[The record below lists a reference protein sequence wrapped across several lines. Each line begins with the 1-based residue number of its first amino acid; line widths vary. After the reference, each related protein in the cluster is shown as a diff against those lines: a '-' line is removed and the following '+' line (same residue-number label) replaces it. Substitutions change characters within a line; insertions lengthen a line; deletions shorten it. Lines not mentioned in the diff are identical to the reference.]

1 MLDVRLL
8 FFKVEGNNHGFERPF
23 RVSGSR
29 RDQRLL
35 PLSEAGMS
43 PARPLLPLYC
53 ESQESGAGPGAEAF
67 AGLPAGYGPGS
78 PGDPLTPDDKE
89 KKAMTT
95 GISRE
100 EALELLK
107 EYIQNPHMIKHCLAS
122 EAVLGALAE
131 RLGEDREQ
139 WAMAGLLHDLD
150 VELTN
155 ADLAVH
161 GMESVRILNEQGV
174 EPGIV
179 EAIKRHN
186 EQACGEKRC
195 DRLHHALAAGETITG
210 LITATALV
218 QPDKRLASVKPKSV
232 VKRMKEKAFAASV
245 NRDIIREC
253 ELIGIPLAEFAEIAV
268 GAMQGISNELGM

>member
-1 MLDVRLL
+1 VTT
-8 FFKVEGNNHGFERPF
+8 G
-23 RVSGSR
+23 
-29 RDQRLL
+29 
-35 PLSEAGMS
+35 
-43 PARPLLPLYC
+43 
-53 ESQESGAGPGAEAF
+53 
-67 AGLPAGYGPGS
+67 
-78 PGDPLTPDDKE
+78 DKE
-89 KKAMTT
+89 KNMTAT

-100 EALELLK
+100 QALDLLNR
-107 EYIQNPHMIKHCLAS
+107 YIQNPNMIKHCLAS
-122 EAVLGALAE
+122 EAVLGALAD

-139 WAMAGLLHDLD
+139 WALAGLLHDLD

-161 GMESVRILNEQGV
+161 GLESVRILQDQGV
-174 EPGIV
+174 DPVIV
-179 EAIKRHN
+179 EAIKLHN

-195 DRLHHALAAGETITG
+195 ERLHHALAAGETITG

-218 QPDKRLASVKPKSV
+218 QPEKRLAGVKPKSV

-268 GAMQGISNELGM
+268 GAMQGISEELGM